1 MKIPRYTGNVGSAPI
16 QSGRTLTTGTGSAQ
30 GMVNLGQSMLDA
42 VSTFAAQ
49 KVAHTAKMRDQE
61 ILDLSTMS
69 EGESMMAAN
78 DFSFSLETR
87 KDYKNFLPEYDT
99 LWDKH
104 TKKLKKDKFTN
115 NGVFDEIAWNR
126 YLPNHQKTFMEGKIN
141 VQSHIS
147 KARNAQSVTAYNTNF
162 NQTEVK
168 LETATSTAQVVGNWN
183 DWKNNTFTNY
193 KGLAT
198 FDQGTLDT
206 GYDALFKKANTQMM
220 LMQSGEDGKTPIY
233 QNPNGKTVTDWSK
246 VAERAADPTVTMV
259 DVEGNKLT
267 VDDPAR
273 KEFISNAISLSNEQE
288 GFDQSQR
295 TENMRNDNDNFNNR
309 LIGIYQ
315 GNVDDTFLKDLQAN
329 TTIDGTTKKTLA
341 SAYNTATTAR
351 NNKTA
356 YYDTVD
362 GKKTDGIVTAM
373 VLSGAIDT
381 EEEKSVIIQLAANG
395 MLSPERSTALVST
408 IEKQQKD
415 RNSHK
420 LIMYKN
426 AVKVVMKEAGASPD
440 VLSQIDS
447 MQNITGAT
455 VMDQIANLMGSN
467 MDSTAYTAVNNLTR
481 LLAEG
486 EKKGVSMYNMLMNPS
501 SPDYVINDLVNVYK
515 NVVKEDRIKNFQLK
529 AEGTNAYIFED
540 DKMGN
545 YRIDPVGWANYVSA
559 EGRVRG
565 EGQDVQVPPRAENE
579 PINTYLLRLQKWN
592 NKQAANATGQPS
604 FLRSDVVGGESVQS
618 LIVLPESTE

>member
-87 KDYKNFLPEYDT
+87 RDYQNFLPEYDT

-141 VQSHIS
+141 VQAAIS

-168 LETATSTAQVVGNWN
+168 LETSNSTAKVVGNWN
-183 DWKNNTFTNY
+183 DWKNNVFANY
-193 KGLAT
+193 RGLAT

-220 LMQSGEDGKTPIY
+220 LMQSGIDGKTPIY

-246 VAERAADPTVTMV
+246 VAERAADPTVKMV
-259 DVEGNKLT
+259 DVEGNELT

-273 KEFISNAISLSNEQE
+273 KEFISNAIALSNEQE
-288 GFDQSQR
+288 SFDKSQR
-295 TENMRNDNDNFNNR
+295 TENMRTDNNNFNQR
-309 LIGIYQ
+309 LIGIYR
-315 GNVDDTFLKDLQAN
+315 GNLDDTFLKDLEDN
-329 TTIDGTTKKTLA
+329 NTIDGPTKKTLA
-341 SAYNTATTAR
+341 SAYSTAVNAR
-351 NNKTA
+351 NEGKP
-356 YYDTVD
+356 YYDTIE
-362 GKKTDGIVTAM
+362 GKKTESLVTAM
-373 VLSGAIDT
+373 VLSGMIDT
-381 EEEKSVIIQLAANG
+381 EEEKSTIIKLAADG
-395 MLSPERSTALVST
+395 MISPDTARSLTSD
-408 IEKQQKD
+408 IEKYQKD
-415 RNSHK
+415 KNNHK
-420 LIMYKN
+420 LIMYRN
-426 AVKVVMKEAGASPD
+426 AVKTVMKAAGAPPD
-440 VLSQIDS
+440 VLSQMDALEGLS
-447 MQNITGAT
+447 GADLMTQLNNI
-455 VMDQIANLMGSN
+455 MGSN
-467 MDSTAYTAVNNLTR
+467 MTPNAYKAVNNLT
-481 LLAEG
+481 LLIAEG
-486 EKKGVSMYNMLMNPS
+486 EKKGLTMNQMLMNPK
-501 SPDYVINDLVNVYK
+501 SPAYLMNDLVQVYTDK
-515 NVVKEDRIKNFQLK
+515 AKEENIRNFELK
-529 AEGTNAYIFED
+529 AKGTNAYIMED
-540 DKMGN
+540 AKFGN
-545 YRIDPVGWANYVSA
+545 YKIDPVGWAKYVESQGGTA
-559 EGRVRG
+559 
-565 EGQDVQVPPRAENE
+565 QNIQVPPREENE
-579 PINTYLLRLQKWN
+579 PINTYLLRLQKFN
-592 NKQAANATGQPS
+592 NKQAAEKTGMPT
-604 FLRSDVVGGESVQS
+604 FLRSDVVGGENTQTM
-618 LIVLPESTE
+618 IVIPNQE

>member
-87 KDYKNFLPEYDT
+87 RDYQNFLPEYDT

-141 VQSHIS
+141 VQAAIS

-168 LETATSTAQVVGNWN
+168 LETSNSTAQVVGNWN
-183 DWKNNTFTNY
+183 DWKNNVFANY
-193 KGLAT
+193 RGLAT

-233 QNPNGKTVTDWSK
+233 QNPNGKTATDWSK
-246 VAERAADPTVTMV
+246 VAERAADPTVKMV
-259 DVEGNKLT
+259 DVEGNELT

-273 KEFISNAISLSNEQE
+273 KEFISNAIALSNEQE
-288 GFDQSQR
+288 SFDKSQR
-295 TENMRNDNDNFNNR
+295 TENMRTDNNNFNQR
-309 LIGIYQ
+309 LIGIYR
-315 GNVDDTFLKDLQAN
+315 GNLDDTFLKDLEDN
-329 TTIDGTTKKTLA
+329 NTIDGPTKKTLA
-341 SAYNTATTAR
+341 SAYSTAVNAR
-351 NNKTA
+351 NEGKP
-356 YYDTVD
+356 YYDTIE
-362 GKKTDGIVTAM
+362 GKKTESLVTAM
-373 VLSGAIDT
+373 VLSGMIDT
-381 EEEKSVIIQLAANG
+381 EEEKSTIIKLAADG
-395 MLSPERSTALVST
+395 MISPDTARSLTSD
-408 IEKQQKD
+408 IEKYQKD
-415 RNSHK
+415 KNNHK
-420 LIMYKN
+420 LIMYRN
-426 AVKVVMKEAGASPD
+426 AVKTVMKAAGAPPD
-440 VLSQIDS
+440 VLSQMDALEGLS
-447 MQNITGAT
+447 GADLMTQLNNI
-455 VMDQIANLMGSN
+455 MGSN
-467 MDSTAYTAVNNLTR
+467 MTPNAYKAVNNLT
-481 LLAEG
+481 LLIAEG
-486 EKKGVSMYNMLMNPS
+486 EKKGLTMNQMLMNPK
-501 SPDYVINDLVNVYK
+501 SPAYLMNDLVQVYTDK
-515 NVVKEDRIKNFQLK
+515 AKEENIRNFELK
-529 AEGTNAYIFED
+529 AKGTNAYIMED
-540 DKMGN
+540 AKFGN
-545 YRIDPVGWANYVSA
+545 YKIDPVGWAKYVESQGGTA
-559 EGRVRG
+559 
-565 EGQDVQVPPRAENE
+565 QNIQVPPREENE
-579 PINTYLLRLQKWN
+579 PINTYLLRLQKFN
-592 NKQAANATGQPS
+592 NKQAAEKTGMPT
-604 FLRSDVVGGESVQS
+604 FLRSDVVGGENTQTM
-618 LIVLPESTE
+618 IVIPNQE

>member
-78 DFSFSLETR
+78 DFNFSLETR

-126 YLPNHQKTFMEGKIN
+126 YLPNHQKTFMEGKVN
-141 VQSHIS
+141 VQAAIS

-273 KEFISNAISLSNEQE
+273 KEFISNAIALSNEQE

-295 TENMRNDNDNFNNR
+295 TENMRTDNNNFNNR
-309 LIGIYQ
+309 LIGIYR
-315 GNVDDTFLKDLQAN
+315 GNVDDNFLKDLEDN
-329 TTIDGTTKKTLA
+329 NTIDGPTKKTLA
-341 SAYNTATTAR
+341 SAYSTAVNAR
-351 NNKTA
+351 NEGKP
-356 YYDTVD
+356 YYDTIE
-362 GKKTDGIVTAM
+362 GKKTESLVTAM
-373 VLSGAIDT
+373 VLSGMIDT
-381 EEEKSVIIQLAANG
+381 EEEKSTIIKLAADG
-395 MLSPERSTALVST
+395 MISPDTARSLTSD
-408 IEKQQKD
+408 IEKYQKD
-415 RNSHK
+415 KNNHK
-420 LIMYKN
+420 LIMYRN
-426 AVKVVMKEAGASPD
+426 AVKTVMKAAGAPPD
-440 VLSQIDS
+440 VLSQ
-447 MQNITGAT
+447 
-455 VMDQIANLMGSN
+455 MDMLESLSEADLMTQISSIMGSN
-467 MDSTAYTAVNNLTR
+467 MTPNAYKAVNNLT
-481 LLAEG
+481 LLIAEG
-486 EKKGVSMYNMLMNPS
+486 EKKGLTMNDMLMNPK
-501 SPDYVINDLVNVYK
+501 SPAYLMNDLVQVYTDK
-515 NVVKEDRIKNFQLK
+515 AKEENIRNFELK
-529 AEGTNAYIFED
+529 AKGTNAYIMED
-540 DKMGN
+540 AKFGN
-545 YRIDPVGWANYVSA
+545 YKIDPVGWANYVESQGGTA
-559 EGRVRG
+559 
-565 EGQDVQVPPRAENE
+565 QNIQVPPREENE
-579 PINTYLLRLQKWN
+579 PINTYLLRLQKFN
-592 NKQAANATGQPS
+592 NKQAAEKTGMPT
-604 FLRSDVVGGESVQS
+604 FLRSDVVGGENTQTM
-618 LIVLPESTE
+618 IVIPNQE

>member
-78 DFSFSLETR
+78 DFNFSLETR

-288 GFDQSQR
+288 GFDKSQR

-309 LIGIYQ
+309 LIGIYR
-315 GNVDDTFLKDLQAN
+315 GNVDDNFLKELEDN
-329 TTIDGTTKKTLA
+329 NTIDGPTKKTLA
-341 SAYNTATTAR
+341 SAYSTAVNAR
-351 NNKTA
+351 NEGKP
-356 YYDTVD
+356 YYDTIE
-362 GKKTDGIVTAM
+362 GKKTESLVTAM
-373 VLSGAIDT
+373 VLSGMIDT
-381 EEEKSVIIQLAANG
+381 EEEKSTIIKLAADG
-395 MLSPERSTALVST
+395 MISPDTARSLSSD
-408 IEKQQKD
+408 IEKYQKD
-415 RNSHK
+415 KNNHK
-420 LIMYKN
+420 LIMYRN
-426 AVKVVMKEAGASPD
+426 AVKTVMKAAGAPPD
-440 VLSQIDS
+440 VLSQMDMLEGLS
-447 MQNITGAT
+447 GADLMTQLNNI
-455 VMDQIANLMGSN
+455 MGSN
-467 MDSTAYTAVNNLTR
+467 MTPNAYKAVNNLT
-481 LLAEG
+481 LLIAEG
-486 EKKGVSMYNMLMNPS
+486 EKKGLTMNQMLMNPK
-501 SPDYVINDLVNVYK
+501 SPAYLMNDLVQVYTDK
-515 NVVKEDRIKNFQLK
+515 AKEENIRNFELK
-529 AEGTNAYIFED
+529 AKGTNAYIMED
-540 DKMGN
+540 VKFGN
-545 YRIDPVGWANYVSA
+545 YKIDPVGWSNYVESQ
-559 EGRVRG
+559 GG
-565 EGQDVQVPPRAENE
+565 TTQNIQVPPRGENE
-579 PINTYLLRLQKWN
+579 PINTYLLRLQKFN
-592 NKQAANATGQPS
+592 NKQAAEKTGMPT
-604 FLRSDVVGGESVQS
+604 FLRSDVVGGENTQTM
-618 LIVLPESTE
+618 IVIPNQEQ

>member
-78 DFSFSLETR
+78 DFNFSLETR

-126 YLPNHQKTFMEGKIN
+126 YLPNHQKTFMEGKVN
-141 VQSHIS
+141 VQAAIS

-273 KEFISNAISLSNEQE
+273 KEFISNAIALSNEQE

-295 TENMRNDNDNFNNR
+295 TENMRTDNNNFNNR
-309 LIGIYQ
+309 LIGIYR
-315 GNVDDTFLKDLQAN
+315 GNVDDNFLKDLEDN
-329 TTIDGTTKKTLA
+329 NTIDGPTKKTLA
-341 SAYNTATTAR
+341 SAYSTAVNAR
-351 NNKTA
+351 NEGKP
-356 YYDTVD
+356 YYDTIE
-362 GKKTDGIVTAM
+362 GKKTESLVTAM
-373 VLSGAIDT
+373 VLSGMIDT
-381 EEEKSVIIQLAANG
+381 EEEKSTIIKLAADG
-395 MLSPERSTALVST
+395 MISPDTARSLTSD
-408 IEKQQKD
+408 IEKYQKD
-415 RNSHK
+415 KNNHK
-420 LIMYKN
+420 LIMYRN
-426 AVKVVMKEAGASPD
+426 AVKTVMKAAGAPPD
-440 VLSQIDS
+440 VLSQ
-447 MQNITGAT
+447 
-455 VMDQIANLMGSN
+455 MDMLESLSEADLMTQISSIMGSN
-467 MDSTAYTAVNNLTR
+467 MTPNAYKAVNNLT
-481 LLAEG
+481 LLIAEG
-486 EKKGVSMYNMLMNPS
+486 EKKGLTMNDMLMNPK
-501 SPDYVINDLVNVYK
+501 SPAYLMNDLVQVYTDK
-515 NVVKEDRIKNFQLK
+515 AKEENIRNFELK
-529 AEGTNAYIFED
+529 AKGTNAYIMED
-540 DKMGN
+540 AKFGN
-545 YRIDPVGWANYVSA
+545 YKIDPVGWANYVESQGGTA
-559 EGRVRG
+559 
-565 EGQDVQVPPRAENE
+565 QNIQVPPREENE
-579 PINTYLLRLQKWN
+579 PINTYLLRLQKFN
-592 NKQAANATGQPS
+592 NKQTAEKTGMPT
-604 FLRSDVVGGESVQS
+604 FLRSDVVGGENTQTM
-618 LIVLPESTE
+618 IVIPNQE

>member
-78 DFSFSLETR
+78 DFNFSLETR

-126 YLPNHQKTFMEGKIN
+126 YLPNHQKTFMEGKVN
-141 VQSHIS
+141 VQAAIS

-233 QNPNGKTVTDWSK
+233 QNPNGKTATDWSK
-246 VAERAADPTVTMV
+246 VAERAADPTVKMV
-259 DVEGNKLT
+259 DVEGNELT

-273 KEFISNAISLSNEQE
+273 KEFISNAITLSNEQE
-288 GFDQSQR
+288 GFDKSQR
-295 TENMRNDNDNFNNR
+295 TENMRTDNNNFNNR
-309 LIGIYQ
+309 LIGIYR
-315 GNVDDTFLKDLQAN
+315 GNVDDNFLKDLEDN
-329 TTIDGTTKKTLA
+329 NTIDGPTKKTLA
-341 SAYNTATTAR
+341 SAYSTAVNAR
-351 NNKTA
+351 NEGKP
-356 YYDTVD
+356 YYDTIE
-362 GKKTDGIVTAM
+362 GKKTESLVTAM
-373 VLSGAIDT
+373 VLSGMIDT
-381 EEEKSVIIQLAANG
+381 EEEKSTIIKLAADG
-395 MLSPERSTALVST
+395 MISPDTARSLTSD
-408 IEKQQKD
+408 IEKYQKD
-415 RNSHK
+415 KNNHK
-420 LIMYKN
+420 LIMYRN
-426 AVKVVMKEAGASPD
+426 AVKTVMKAAGAPPD
-440 VLSQIDS
+440 VLSQMDALEGLS
-447 MQNITGAT
+447 GADLMTQLNNI
-455 VMDQIANLMGSN
+455 MGSN
-467 MDSTAYTAVNNLTR
+467 MTPNAYKAVNNLT
-481 LLAEG
+481 LLIAEG
-486 EKKGVSMYNMLMNPS
+486 EKKGLTMNQMLMNPK
-501 SPDYVINDLVNVYK
+501 SPAYLMNDLVQVYTDK
-515 NVVKEDRIKNFQLK
+515 AKEENIRNFEIKAK
-529 AEGTNAYIFED
+529 GTNAYIMED
-540 DKMGN
+540 AKFGN
-545 YRIDPVGWANYVSA
+545 YKIDPVGWANYVESQ
-559 EGRVRG
+559 GG
-565 EGQDVQVPPRAENE
+565 TTQNIQVPPREENE
-579 PINTYLLRLQKWN
+579 PINTYLLRLQKFN
-592 NKQAANATGQPS
+592 NKQAAQETGMPT
-604 FLRSDVVGGESVQS
+604 FLRSDVVGGENTQTM
-618 LIVLPESTE
+618 IVIPNQEQ